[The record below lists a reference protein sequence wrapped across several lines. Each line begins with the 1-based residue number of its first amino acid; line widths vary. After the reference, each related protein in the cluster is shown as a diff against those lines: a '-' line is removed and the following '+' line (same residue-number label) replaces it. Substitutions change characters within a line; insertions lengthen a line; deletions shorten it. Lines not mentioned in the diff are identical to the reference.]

1 MDQIKQIEQIEQT
14 EFYCIQPFQRI
25 SDLLDNHDCLICHT
39 VFDESDSVA
48 IVHSCYHVFHIQ
60 CIALWI
66 EQVYRMTLL
75 NQWDQ
80 LEFTEDHNHKRFLF
94 TVPICP
100 IPGVTESYRTSMIH
114 HIGTIPHHPIEEEL
128 WDAELRDEEI
138 QTLCYFEH
146 CSEKYNMYGYTVP
159 ILHRQIIPYMEEE
172 NINEENINE
181 EIEPIHLEYNRNNPR
196 GTVALTYISFF
207 LIYSELGIIGLYLH
221 MKTFIIGCI
230 FMESLLFLYCS
241 ITLTHY
247 LGRFHIAS
255 IHKRDLILLGFVMY
269 AIYIVCIEWSEVS
282 ISTILQH
289 NKGILV

>member
-1 MDQIKQIEQIEQT
+1 MEQT

-25 SDLLDNHDCLICHT
+25 SVLLDNHDCLICHT
-39 VFDESDSVA
+39 VLSESDSVA
-48 IVHSCYHVFHIQ
+48 IVHSCFHVFHIQ

-75 NQWDQ
+75 NQWEQ
-80 LEFTEDHNHKRFLF
+80 LELTEDHSHKRFLF

-100 IPGVTESYRTSMIH
+100 IPGVSETYRTSMIH
-114 HIGTIPHHPIEEEL
+114 HLGTIPHHPIEEEL
-128 WDAELRDEEI
+128 WDADLRDEEI

-159 ILHRQIIPYMEEE
+159 LLTREIKNISMEEE
-172 NINEENINE
+172 NINVENINE

-196 GTVALTYISFF
+196 GTLALTYISFF
-207 LIYSELGIIGLYLH
+207 LIYSELGMITLYLQAQS
-221 MKTFIIGCI
+221 FIISCM

-247 LGRFHIAS
+247 LGKLHIAS
-255 IHKRDLILLGFVMY
+255 VHKRDLILLGFVMY
-269 AIYIVCIEWSEVS
+269 AIYIVCIEWSES
-282 ISTILQH
+282 FISSRLLH
-289 NKGILV
+289 NTGILV